1 MVIVIVVIVTALY
14 YYHFYCYCS
23 YKISLFKHFGHMH
36 GRRACSCHTPR
47 LGPRL
52 DIPCISIPGT
62 L

>member
-1 MVIVIVVIVTALY
+1 MVIVIFVIVTALS
-14 YYHFYCYCS
+14 YYHFHCY
-23 YKISLFKHFGHMH
+23 YKTSLFKHFGHMD